1 MHKYFRIFLILF
13 LNLFIGICSPET
25 VRAQSMKREQSVKV
39 DDLSDDQIRL
49 MMQRAKSMGYSD
61 QNIIQYARSQGLSAI
76 EMSKLSRRI
85 NKIRSGDNKR
95 KSSISDFQ
103 EEKKREILTDYL
115 TQLAF
120 EEEQKEIELEDLPIN
135 QNFGYSVFN
144 DETRKLSFETNL
156 NFPPPPNYVLG
167 IGDEI
172 VIDIFGASEWNYTES
187 IQPNGKL
194 FLSNVG
200 PIYLNGLTLK
210 EAQTKIKN
218 RLSSVYVELSGTT
231 PSTFLQVSIG
241 MVRNIS
247 VNIVG
252 EVNVP
257 GTYTINALTTVF
269 NALYA
274 AGGPT
279 LMGTLRDIKVFRQ
292 SEQIATVDIYEFL
305 LKGNSNSNVH
315 LQHNDVIII
324 GPYKSRIELQGAVK
338 RPGFYETLENETFS
352 DLLTYAGGFVSNA
365 YEERISITRSN
376 NASKKVLDIYK
387 NQFKEFNLKDGDV
400 FSVGE
405 IQNRFENRIL
415 IKGAV
420 FRPGPYALKD
430 DITVKKL
437 IDLADGLT
445 GDAFT
450 GRALLTRMHPDY
462 SIETLSLNLEK
473 ILSGEME
480 DVKLQKEDV
489 LQINS
494 IYDFEEEKFVRIT
507 GEINNPGVYRF
518 SDNFSLKDLIFQ
530 AKGLKKAAKGGTAF
544 ISRRPPQQSA
554 YAQIETEQLAITDN
568 LKVSSNE
575 YLLRPF
581 DHVTIRK
588 NPSYFEEKSIQ
599 ILGQVNLPGTYP
611 IESADERISD
621 VIGKANGLNEFA
633 YPAGATLIRKS
644 EFNRNSNDQQEK
656 KSNLLNFLN
665 NMDTTLYS
673 ESDLVVINKINE
685 ELGYDQN
692 KNSPKNENLSA
703 LAQKNRIKEIS
714 NNNTGADI
722 NLKEAESI
730 ALDLTNILSKPGSID
745 DLILEDGDIIN
756 IPKKLST
763 VSVMGKVLYPNTI
776 GFESSK
782 GLKYYI
788 NEAGGFNNRAKRKHT
803 YVVYANGNAAKTNS
817 FLGIKFYPK
826 IAPGTEII
834 VPEKPIKVG
843 VNTGDI
849 IAISTSLITSLTLIG
864 VTLLNNTLN

>member
-1 MHKYFRIFLILF
+1 MRKYFRIFLILF
-13 LNLFIGICSPET
+13 LNLFIGTCSLET
-25 VRAQSMKREQSVKV
+25 VSGQSMIRKQSVKV
-39 DDLSDDQIRL
+39 DDLSDDQIRM

-61 QNIIQYARSQGLSAI
+61 QNIIQYARSQGLSAMEI
-76 EMSKLSRRI
+76 SKLSRRI
-85 NKIRSGDNKR
+85 NKIRLGDNKR

-103 EEKKREILTDYL
+103 EEKKKEILTDYL

-156 NFPPPPNYVLG
+156 NFPPPPDYVLG
-167 IGDEI
+167 AGDEI

-218 RLSSVYVELSGTT
+218 RLSSVYVELSGAT

-257 GTYTINALTTVF
+257 GTYTINALSTVF

-279 LMGTLRDIKVFRQ
+279 LMGTLRDIKVYRQ
-292 SEQIATVDIYEFL
+292 SEQIASVDIYAFL
-305 LKGNSNSNVH
+305 LKGNSNSNIH

-324 GPYKSRIELQGAVK
+324 GPYKSRIELQGAIK
-338 RPGFYETLENETFS
+338 RPGFYETLENENFN
-352 DLLTYAGGFVSNA
+352 DLLTYAGGFISNA

-376 NASKKVLDIYK
+376 DASKKVLDIYK
-387 NQFKEFNLKDGDV
+387 NQFEEFDLKDGDV
-400 FSVGE
+400 FRIGE
-405 IQNRFENRIL
+405 IQNRFENRII

-420 FRPGPYALKD
+420 FRPGPYALTD
-430 DITVKKL
+430 DLTVKKL
-437 IDLADGLT
+437 IALADGLT
-445 GDAFT
+445 GDAYT
-450 GRALLTRMHPDY
+450 GRALITRMHPNY
-462 SIETLSLNLEK
+462 SIETISLNLEK
-473 ILSGEME
+473 ILIGEIE

-507 GEINNPGVYRF
+507 GEVNNPGVYRF
-518 SDNFSLKDLIFQ
+518 SDNLSLKDLIFQ
-530 AKGLKKAAKGGTAF
+530 AKGFKKAAIGGTAF
-544 ISRRPPQQSA
+544 ISRRPPKQSA
-554 YAQIETEQLAITDN
+554 YAQIETEQLAINDN
-568 LKVSSNE
+568 LRVSSNE
-575 YLLRPF
+575 YLLKPF

-644 EFNRNSNDQQEK
+644 EFNRKSNDQQEK

-714 NNNTGADI
+714 NNNTGTDI

-730 ALDLTNILSKPGSID
+730 ALDLTNILSNPGSID

-803 YVVYANGNAAKTNS
+803 YVVYPNGNAAKTNS

-834 VPEKPIKVG
+834 IPEKPIKVG

>member
-13 LNLFIGICSPET
+13 LTLFIGICSPET
-25 VRAQSMKREQSVKV
+25 IRAQSMKREQSVKV

-218 RLSSVYVELSGTT
+218 RLSSVYVELSGAT

-352 DLLTYAGGFVSNA
+352 NLLTYAGGFVSNA
-365 YEERISITRSN
+365 YEEKISITRNN

-387 NQFKEFNLKDGDV
+387 NQFEEFNLKDGDV

-405 IQNRFENRIL
+405 IQNRFENRII

-430 DITVKKL
+430 DMTVKKL

-450 GRALLTRMHPDY
+450 GRALLTRMYPNY

-507 GEINNPGVYRF
+507 GEVNNPGVYRF

-692 KNSPKNENLSA
+692 KNNPKNENLSA

-730 ALDLTNILSKPGSID
+730 ALDLTNILSNPGSID

-834 VPEKPIKVG
+834 VSEKPIKVG

>member
-13 LNLFIGICSPET
+13 LTLFIGICSPET
-25 VRAQSMKREQSVKV
+25 IRAQSMKREQSVKV

-218 RLSSVYVELSGTT
+218 RLSSVYVELSGAT

-365 YEERISITRSN
+365 YEERISITRSI

-387 NQFKEFNLKDGDV
+387 NQFEEFNLKDGDV

-405 IQNRFENRIL
+405 IQNRFENRII

-430 DITVKKL
+430 DMTVKKL

-450 GRALLTRMHPDY
+450 GRALLTRMYPNY

-507 GEINNPGVYRF
+507 GEVNNPGVYRF

-692 KNSPKNENLSA
+692 KNNPKNENLSA

-730 ALDLTNILSKPGSID
+730 ALDLTNILSNPGSID

-834 VPEKPIKVG
+834 VSEKPIKVG

>member
-13 LNLFIGICSPET
+13 LTLFIGICSPET

-692 KNSPKNENLSA
+692 KNNPKNENLSA

-730 ALDLTNILSKPGSID
+730 ALDLTNILSNPGSID

>member
-13 LNLFIGICSPET
+13 LTLFIGICSPET

-387 NQFKEFNLKDGDV
+387 NQFEEFNLKDGDV

-405 IQNRFENRIL
+405 IQNRFENRII

-450 GRALLTRMHPDY
+450 GRALLTRMYPNY

-507 GEINNPGVYRF
+507 GEVNNPGVYRF

-692 KNSPKNENLSA
+692 KNNPKNENLSA

-730 ALDLTNILSKPGSID
+730 ALDLTNILSNPGSID

-803 YVVYANGNAAKTNS
+803 YVVYANGNAAKTNN